1 MIRCRFVFIF
11 VYNISLEP
19 EYTLLQA
26 AVAFDLRLRKFTVHA
41 THMRLPS
48 MATKLAAKGSD
59 RDCIT
64 VQFFSSSVIL
74 RRVWPVTTARQ
85 TKCPLRL
92 RMFTWMRRLKLL
104 LNYWLVWLVFLLSL
118 RCQMERKRSMW
129 PCPGMLLTE
138 IETHLCL

>member
-48 MATKLAAKGSD
+48 MATKLAAKGLIVIVSL
-59 RDCIT
+59 CN
-64 VQFFSSSVIL
+64 FSH
-74 RRVWPVTTARQ
+74 PVLYCGEYGQ
-85 TKCPLRL
+85 
-92 RMFTWMRRLKLL
+92 
-104 LNYWLVWLVFLLSL
+104 
-118 RCQMERKRSMW
+118 
-129 PCPGMLLTE
+129 
-138 IETHLCL
+138 